1 MQRGLVCVLVI
12 AATVSAVPV
21 SAQESRYRSPRT
33 ENGQP
38 DLQGVWNFSSG
49 VPLQRPPTAGDKRLF
64 TKEES
69 ERQRAIVREGL
80 AALGTFAPVE
90 AIGLDWLDSTP
101 LVEDLRTSL
110 ISYPANGRLPA
121 LVKGARRVP
130 TFDDILAAL
139 ANLQAASSQAVFAQF
154 AALAGG
160 NKDSYADFTLAER
173 CLFDLEVPLTP
184 QLDGN
189 VLQIVQGRDHVV
201 LVTDAGRRI
210 VTLGGRPPSG
220 ATQRQW
226 AGVSTGRW
234 EGETLVVD
242 TRNFT
247 GRLPSLSGMG
257 DSREKIVTERFTRTS
272 GNRIEYAAT
281 VVDSRTF
288 QDRIELSFPMTQ
300 VDEGIYESG
309 CHEGNRSMRNS
320 LAAARLDDDARRL
333 QRQRGPRQQLTVLD
347 RAGTVV
353 TRVGDPGLYTQAA
366 FSPDASQ
373 VAVVRTDI
381 ETGNQDVWTF
391 DVASGRGRAVTSDTA
406 ADSAPL
412 WSPDG
417 KTIAY
422 ASVRDTVPTVF
433 RRAADGS
440 GEAETLY
447 RHDSAGVLVLTDW
460 SRDGRFLTFW
470 TGESLFILPVT
481 GAREAVAVG
490 AARGGRFSPDG
501 RWLAYNASQA
511 GQTARFHAF
520 VRPFDPSAPASVAAA
535 ASRQVSQANAL
546 GGLAWRADS
555 KELFFLSQP
564 PAQTMMA
571 AEIAGTEPAPP
582 RALFQLPPGVG
593 APAQLSNIS
602 SPDGQRFVFA
612 LPVPPAPR

>member
-1 MQRGLVCVLVI
+1 
-12 AATVSAVPV
+12 
-21 SAQESRYRSPRT
+21 
-33 ENGQP
+33 
-38 DLQGVWNFSSG
+38 
-49 VPLQRPPTAGDKRLF
+49 
-64 TKEES
+64 
-69 ERQRAIVREGL
+69 
-80 AALGTFAPVE
+80 
-90 AIGLDWLDSTP
+90 
-101 LVEDLRTSL
+101 
-110 ISYPANGRLPA
+110 LPA
-121 LVKGARRVP
+121 LVKGVRRVP
-130 TFDDILAAL
+130 SFDDIVVAL
-139 ANLQAASSQAVFAQF
+139 ANVQTAASQALFAQF
-154 AALAGG
+154 AAQIGG
-160 NKDSYADFTLAER
+160 NKDSYTDFTLAER
-173 CLFDLEVPLTP
+173 CLLEVEVPLVP
-184 QLDGN
+184 QLDAN
-189 VLQIVQGRDHVV
+189 ILEIIQGRDYVV
-201 LVTDAGRRI
+201 LVTDVGRRI
-210 VTLGGRPPSG
+210 VSLGSRPPAGKSP
-220 ATQRQW
+220 RQW

-247 GRLPSLSGMG
+247 DRMPSFSGTG
-257 DSREKIVTERFTRTS
+257 TSRDKVVTERFTRTS

-300 VDEGIYESG
+300 VDEGIYESA

-320 LAAARLDDDARRL
+320 LAAARLDDDARKL
-333 QRQRGPRQQLTVLD
+333 QRQRGPRQQLTVFD

-353 TRVGDPGLYTQAA
+353 ARVGEPGLYTQAA

-422 ASVRDTVPTVF
+422 ASVRDTVPAVF

-440 GEAETLY
+440 GEEEPLY
-447 RHDSAGVLVLTDW
+447 RHDSAAAVVLTDW

-470 TGESLFILPVT
+470 TAESLFVLPVT
-481 GAREAVAVG
+481 GDREAVAVG
-490 AARGGRFSPDG
+490 TARGGRFSPDG

-511 GQTARFHAF
+511 GQAARFHAF
-520 VRPFDPSAPASVAAA
+520 VRPFDPSAPASVTAAA
-535 ASRQVSQANAL
+535 ARQVSQTNAL
-546 GGLAWRADS
+546 GGLAWRADG

-564 PAQTMMA
+564 PGQTMMA
-571 AEIAGTEPAPP
+571 AEIAGTEPAAP

-612 LPVPPAPR
+612 LPVPPAAPR